1 MANSKKPKMQEVKEA
16 GTPGKNTNYW
26 RAQRE
31 AAEELRKREEEEL
44 HQQKRSE
51 EMGEEEGMKE
61 GKREKEETAER
72 EKEEKKRRSL
82 KSATPKK
89 KTEKVKTPLRSQAE
103 LAPTEVGAKE
113 RRSEIPL
120 FPQTPV
126 AEGRVANSPKP
137 PSPTSSAS
145 PIPPPTKLPVSLGEN
160 RLEAR
165 MVNGRWCA
173 MVNGG
178 WVELGFREER
188 PHQITPISLPA
199 KQVLSQNQYWELDSL
214 EDPPRGG
221 DPHPHQ
227 GQVTPTGQ
235 LMTAAPQRA
244 DTRTDPYDPGNRSQ
258 GRDNN
263 PQPLRRTLASR
274 VETPKSV
281 KEEVK
286 LLFPSMTMG
295 MMDWPKAIQC
305 MRGQVASGKW
315 EDTPSTASTIAAV
328 LVGGDNPLTQV
339 RPTNNTSVTKYL
351 DALYE
356 TMVPH
361 GKKVPIARAAD
372 FQLSQSVPLIQQY
385 ANYKMIFNAM
395 EPALR
400 DELFVNN
407 VLNCSDLAQLWRV
420 ESTRLLIPGE
430 PINVAQVCKIVDR
443 QSKGL
448 LKGPKTPSMTELLAM
463 NAGPGYYNQEPP
475 LNTNWPHQTSPHQAS
490 PQYQDA
496 RCETPPSHPPMAD
509 RQASRKKRE
518 PALPS
523 RSCKACKEMHWMP
536 DCPYIKQAQA
546 RGGIHYRKDR
556 RGMGKHCMCC
566 GHNNDHHSVQCPF
579 LCPNGQRPPG
589 LVGARIPGP
598 PRNQGNNR
606 EPPRGLYNMEPVQ
619 PPAQNS
625 GNRVK
630 NKGQRDELLRILGSL
645 LEWLDKMEQKNE

>member
-1 MANSKKPKMQEVKEA
+1 M
-16 GTPGKNTNYW
+16 G
-26 RAQRE
+26 
-31 AAEELRKREEEEL
+31 
-44 HQQKRSE
+44 
-51 EMGEEEGMKE
+51 GEEGRKE
-61 GKREKEETAER
+61 EKIEKEETK
-72 EKEEKKRRSL
+72 EKETKRRSL
-82 KSATPKK
+82 KTTTLKK
-89 KTEKVKTPLRSQAE
+89 KAERTKTPLRAQGELTPAE
-103 LAPTEVGAKE
+103 AGTSVK
-113 RRSEIPL
+113 RSEVPL
-120 FPQTPV
+120 FPQTPR
-126 AEGRVANSPKP
+126 AEGRAAAAPKS
-137 PSPTSSAS
+137 PSPISTTT
-145 PIPPPTKLPVSLGEN
+145 PTPPPIKSPAAPEEN

-165 MVNGRWCA
+165 MVNGCWCV

-178 WVELGFREER
+178 WVELGFHEER
-188 PHQITPISLPA
+188 PHQVTPISLPA
-199 KQVLSQNQYWELDSL
+199 EQVSRESHYWGLDSL
-214 EDPPRGG
+214 KDPPRGG
-221 DPHPHQ
+221 EMHPHQ

-235 LMTAAPQRA
+235 LLTAAPQRA

-315 EDTPSTASTIAAV
+315 EDTPGTASAIAAV

-361 GKKVPIARAAD
+361 GEKVPIARAAD
-372 FQLSQSVPLIQQY
+372 FQLSQAIPLIQQY
-385 ANYKMIFNAM
+385 ANYKMIFDAM

-400 DELFVNN
+400 NELFMNN

-420 ESTRLLIPGE
+420 ESTRLLILGE

-463 NAGPGYYNQEPP
+463 NASPGYYNQEPP
-475 LNTNWPHQTSPHQAS
+475 LNANWPHQTPPHQAS

-496 RCETPPSHPPMAD
+496 RHETPPSHPPMAD

-566 GHNNDHHSVQCPF
+566 SHNNDHHSVQCPF
-579 LCPNGQRPPG
+579 LCLNGQRPPG

-625 GNRVK
+625 GNQVK
-630 NKGQRDELLRILGSL
+630 NEGQRDELLRILGSL
-645 LEWLDKMEQKNE
+645 SERLDKMEQKNE

>member
-1 MANSKKPKMQEVKEA
+1 M
-16 GTPGKNTNYW
+16 
-26 RAQRE
+26 
-31 AAEELRKREEEEL
+31 
-44 HQQKRSE
+44 
-51 EMGEEEGMKE
+51 
-61 GKREKEETAER
+61 
-72 EKEEKKRRSL
+72 
-82 KSATPKK
+82 
-89 KTEKVKTPLRSQAE
+89 
-103 LAPTEVGAKE
+103 
-113 RRSEIPL
+113 
-120 FPQTPV
+120 
-126 AEGRVANSPKP
+126 
-137 PSPTSSAS
+137 
-145 PIPPPTKLPVSLGEN
+145 
-160 RLEAR
+160 
-165 MVNGRWCA
+165 
-173 MVNGG
+173 
-178 WVELGFREER
+178 ELGFREER

-199 KQVLSQNQYWELDSL
+199 EQVLSQNQYWELDSI

-235 LMTAAPQRA
+235 LMIAAPQRA

-315 EDTPSTASTIAAV
+315 EDTPGTASAIAAV

-361 GKKVPIARAAD
+361 GEKVPIARAAD
-372 FQLSQSVPLIQQY
+372 FQLSQSIPLIQQY
-385 ANYKMIFNAM
+385 VNYKMIFDAM

-400 DELFVNN
+400 DELFANN

-475 LNTNWPHQTSPHQAS
+475 LNANWPHQTSPHQAS

-509 RQASRKKRE
+509 RQASWKKRE
-518 PALPS
+518 PVLPS

-546 RGGIHYRKDR
+546 RGGIHYRKDC

-645 LEWLDKMEQKNE
+645 SERLNKMEQKNE